1 MGEKIPE
8 KAQPAIRHGG
18 NLGLAR
24 LLFPQASEPWIDLS
38 TGINPHSYPHSPV
51 PASAFARLPEPR
63 AMETLKE
70 IAATAFGAPSAA
82 YIAAS
87 PGTQMLMPLL
97 AQTAVQHGARTCGV
111 LSPAYAEHARTARI
125 AGLTVTEVSDVSDL
139 DAFDYAI
146 VINPNNP
153 DGRVTDRGTLL
164 SLAGTM
170 RDKGGLLVVDEAFI
184 ETGCGESIAAACHS
198 ESLIVLRSFGK
209 FYGMAGIRLG
219 FAIARPEITTDL
231 ESRLGPWAI
240 SGPALHIATEALADK
255 MWSDAMRLRLREKT
269 ERLNGLLKNTGLA
282 IAGGTSLF
290 TLVRDERAALLFDH
304 LAKSGILTRIFDE
317 RRNDMRFG
325 LPGNEMEWRRLEMA
339 LANFNDRIQPGPGRH
354 PPA

>member
-1 MGEKIPE
+1 MGDRIPE
-8 KAQPAIRHGG
+8 KTQPGIRHGG
-18 NLGLAR
+18 NLGQAR
-24 LLFPQASEPWIDLS
+24 LLFPQAPEPWIDLS

-63 AMETLKE
+63 ALETLKDIVA
-70 IAATAFGAPSAA
+70 IAFSAPSSAH
-82 YIAAS
+82 IAAS

-97 AQTAVQHGARTCGV
+97 AQIAVQRGAKSCGV

-125 AGLTVTEVSDVSDL
+125 AGLPVTEVSDVTDL

-153 DGRVTDRGTLL
+153 DGRVTDRDTLL
-164 SLAGTM
+164 SLADTM
-170 RDKGGLLVVDEAFI
+170 RDKGGLLVVDEAFV
-184 ETGCGESIAAACHS
+184 ETGYGESIADACHS
-198 ESLIVLRSFGK
+198 ESRIVLRSFGK

-219 FAIARPEITTDL
+219 FAITHPDITAAL

-255 MWSDAMRLRLREKT
+255 MWSDAMRLRLREEA
-269 ERLNGLLKNTGLA
+269 ERLNELLKNTGLA

-290 TLVRDERAALLFDH
+290 TLVRDERVSDLFDH
-304 LAKSGILTRIFDE
+304 LASNGILTRIFDE
-317 RRNDMRFG
+317 RPDDLRFG

-339 LANFNDRIQPGPGRH
+339 LANFND
-354 PPA
+354 